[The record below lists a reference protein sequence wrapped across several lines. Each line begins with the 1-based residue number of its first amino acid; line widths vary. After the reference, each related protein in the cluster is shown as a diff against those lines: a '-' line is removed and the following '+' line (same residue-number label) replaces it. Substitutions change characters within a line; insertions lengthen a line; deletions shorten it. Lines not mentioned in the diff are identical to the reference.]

1 MIGLMTMM
9 LMMTKS
15 EPWWHWIYYFPGC
28 SFFAV
33 ATFEFRSNGVAGV
46 FLILFGGV

>member
-9 LMMTKS
+9 MMTKS

-33 ATFEFRSNGVAGV
+33 ARLNSAVMV
-46 FLILFGGV
+46 